1 MEQKKQ
7 ISSIRCMKMLSD
19 INELMQCDNFK
30 GLNGW
35 ELEFIQSLNRY
46 DNFDK
51 LSEKQRELL
60 NKIYERL

>member
-7 ISSIRCMKMLSD
+7 ISSIKCMKMLSD

-51 LSEKQRELL
+51 LSEKQRNLL
-60 NKIYERL
+60 LKIYERL